1 MVIFFLSLHFFL
13 SWRYFPMWYQ
23 LTYMSGSPG
32 VDLKCSPFCLA
43 SSSTRLTWTG
53 RCPPNIL
60 CVPEN
65 ISSIQMTLFD
75 SGRPSGFKGST
86 ALSVTQMSTLRVTC
100 PLALLDTL
108 VTLSS
113 SLPHWCYP
121 SSSSWGP
128 CPDDRHSLPTVT
140 CFPSFAYLCLHS
152 QEASG
157 APIPSFLP

>member
-1 MVIFFLSLHFFL
+1 
-13 SWRYFPMWYQ
+13 
-23 LTYMSGSPG
+23 
-32 VDLKCSPFCLA
+32 
-43 SSSTRLTWTG
+43 
-53 RCPPNIL
+53 
-60 CVPEN
+60 
-65 ISSIQMTLFD
+65 MTLFD

-157 APIPSFLP
+157 APIPFSALNQPFMLYQICPCQHAKGLRELFVSTYRVADILHNLHALSHLILIRCPGRQMLFLLFY